1 MEAGDQEV
9 SSMKLQTL
17 SLLPEEQIVTL
28 RQQMVESQASYQRKL
43 QSSQE
48 AQHRQAVLVQKLQAK
63 VLQYRSWCRELQQ
76 RLETE
81 RGGPVSHRWEAKE
94 EHSLERALVQLEEE
108 QQRCENL
115 AEVNTLLREHL
126 GKANEVNTAL
136 REDVRKLTVDW
147 TRARDELELKES
159 NWRTEREFFEG
170 YLRCEHDRLLSLW
183 RQVVTFRR
191 HFLEMKTATDRDL
204 SALKADQIRL
214 SGSILVSCFH
224 LSSGTRHWEPNTL
237 ERSAS
242 KDQRQQLCARAQ
254 ELEKEVYQ
262 KTQEV
267 MCLQVKGGMEK
278 EELQG
283 RVMELSALLAQSQKQ
298 NEEKEKTVKTLSDTM
313 EILEASRLAV
323 EYKASL
329 TKNAREETLS
339 LHQVLK
345 DITQAVLDDTDNI
358 VSISWVESSPHPESS
373 NLSSLLSS
381 SDMERA
387 LVLVHEA
394 LSRRCQAVQ
403 ALTEQ
408 LSASQDSVHSLQH
421 QQRQQEE
428 ECKMLRQR
436 LQQLEENCKTLTSQT
451 QHLQSLVETL
461 SSDRVNLEKARE
473 ELQQQLEVS
482 EQEAWRLRRSN
493 TELQLKE
500 DLAQG
505 EKEEQQLEMERILRE
520 RERLRL

>member
-63 VLQYRSWCRELQQ
+63 VKQKYNHGLIKSSLCLSK
-76 RLETE
+76 
-81 RGGPVSHRWEAKE
+81 GPVSHRWEAKE

-345 DITQAVLDDTDNI
+345 DITQVNNI
-358 VSISWVESSPHPESS
+358 WSAWVH
-373 NLSSLLSS
+373 LLSPILLMHS
-381 SDMERA
+381 FC
-387 LVLVHEA
+387 LFPW
-394 LSRRCQAVQ
+394 Q

-520 RERLRL
+520 RERL

>member
-1 MEAGDQEV
+1 M
-9 SSMKLQTL
+9 
-17 SLLPEEQIVTL
+17 
-28 RQQMVESQASYQRKL
+28 
-43 QSSQE
+43 
-48 AQHRQAVLVQKLQAK
+48 
-63 VLQYRSWCRELQQ
+63 
-76 RLETE
+76 
-81 RGGPVSHRWEAKE
+81 
-94 EHSLERALVQLEEE
+94 
-108 QQRCENL
+108 
-115 AEVNTLLREHL
+115 NTLLREHL

-136 REDVRKLTVDW
+136 REDVQKLTVDW

-159 NWRTEREFFEG
+159 EWRTEREFFDG

-204 SALKADQIRL
+204 SALKAEQIRL
-214 SGSILVSCFH
+214 SGSILVNCFH
-224 LSSGTRHWEPNTL
+224 LSAGTGHWESNTL
-237 ERSAS
+237 ERSAPR
-242 KDQRQQLCARAQ
+242 DQTQQLCARAQ
-254 ELEKEVYQ
+254 ELEKEEYQ

-267 MCLQVKGGMEK
+267 MCLQVKGDIEK

-298 NEEKEKTVKTLSDTM
+298 NEEKEKTVKMLSDTM
-313 EILEASRLAV
+313 EILEASRLTV

-329 TKNAREETLS
+329 TKNAKEETLS
-339 LHQVLK
+339 LHQVIK
-345 DITQAVLDDTDNI
+345 DITQVL
-358 VSISWVESSPHPESS
+358 
-373 NLSSLLSS
+373 
-381 SDMERA
+381 R
-387 LVLVHEA
+387 
-394 LSRRCQAVQ
+394 
-403 ALTEQ
+403 EQ
-408 LSASQDSVHSLQH
+408 LSGSQNSVHSLQH

-436 LQQLEENCKTLTSQT
+436 LQHLEENCKTLTSQM
-451 QHLQSLVETL
+451 QHFQSLVETL

-520 RERLRL
+520 RERL

>member
-1 MEAGDQEV
+1 MEAGDREMG
-9 SSMKLQTL
+9 SMKLQTL
-17 SLLPEEQIVTL
+17 QLLPDEQVATL
-28 RQQMVESQASYQRKL
+28 RQQMVESQAAYQRKL

-48 AQHRQAVLVQKLQAK
+48 AQHRQAVLVQKLQGK

-76 RLETE
+76 RLEIE
-81 RGGPVSHRWEAKE
+81 RGGVLSYRSEAKE

-126 GKANEVNTAL
+126 TKANEVNTAL
-136 REDVRKLTVDW
+136 REDVRKLTADW

-159 NWRTEREFFEG
+159 EWRMEREFFDG
-170 YLRCEHDRLLSLW
+170 YFRCEHDRLISLW

-204 SALKADQIRL
+204 SAMKADQIKL

-224 LSSGTRHWEPNTL
+224 LSSGTQYWESNIL
-237 ERSAS
+237 ERSALR
-242 KDQRQQLCARAQ
+242 DQTQQLCARAQ
-254 ELEKEVYQ
+254 EMEKEVYL

-267 MCLQVKGGMEK
+267 MRLQVKGDVEK
-278 EELQG
+278 EELQL

-329 TKNAREETLS
+329 IRDAKEETLS
-339 LHQVLK
+339 LHQVIK
-345 DITQAVLDDTDNI
+345 DITQAVLNDTDNA
-358 VSISWVESSPHPESS
+358 VSISWTERSQHPESS
-373 NLSSLLSS
+373 NLSLLLSS
-381 SDMERA
+381 NDMERA
-387 LVLVHEA
+387 VVLVHEA

-403 ALTEQ
+403 ALKEQ
-408 LSASQDSVHSLQH
+408 LSASQDSVHSLLH

-428 ECKMLRQR
+428 ESKMLRQR
-436 LQQLEENCKTLTSQT
+436 FQNLEENKKTLNSQM

-461 SSDRVNLEKARE
+461 SSDRVNLEKSRE
-473 ELQQQLEVS
+473 ELQQQLKAS
-482 EQEAWRLRRSN
+482 EEEAWRLRRSN

-520 RERLRL
+520 REHL

>member
-17 SLLPEEQIVTL
+17 QLLPEEQIVTL

-63 VLQYRSWCRELQQ
+63 VKQKYIHEHPNREA
-76 RLETE
+76 
-81 RGGPVSHRWEAKE
+81 GPLSHRWEAKE

-136 REDVRKLTVDW
+136 REDVQKLTVDW

-159 NWRTEREFFEG
+159 EWRTEREFFDG

-224 LSSGTRHWEPNTL
+224 LSSGTRHWESNTL
-237 ERSAS
+237 ERSAPR
-242 KDQRQQLCARAQ
+242 DQTQQLCARAQ

-267 MCLQVKGGMEK
+267 MCLQVKGDIEK

-313 EILEASRLAV
+313 EILEASRLEV

-329 TKNAREETLS
+329 TQNAKEETLS

-345 DITQAVLDDTDNI
+345 DITQVNNMFCYRNI
-358 VSISWVESSPHPESS
+358 WERHGNWSAWAH
-373 NLSSLLSS
+373 LLSPIRLMHS
-381 SDMERA
+381 FC
-387 LVLVHEA
+387 LFPW
-394 LSRRCQAVQ
+394 Q
-403 ALTEQ
+403 ALREQ
-408 LSASQDSVHSLQH
+408 LSDSQDSVHSLQH

-436 LQQLEENCKTLTSQT
+436 LQQLEENCKTLTGQT

-520 RERLRL
+520 RERL

>member
-1 MEAGDQEV
+1 QV
-9 SSMKLQTL
+9 SPMNLCMLHTCNASTKETTL
-17 SLLPEEQIVTL
+17 EKH
-28 RQQMVESQASYQRKL
+28 Y
-43 QSSQE
+43 
-48 AQHRQAVLVQKLQAK
+48 
-63 VLQYRSWCRELQQ
+63 
-76 RLETE
+76 
-81 RGGPVSHRWEAKE
+81 VSI
-94 EHSLERALVQLEEE
+94 
-108 QQRCENL
+108 
-115 AEVNTLLREHL
+115 
-126 GKANEVNTAL
+126 
-136 REDVRKLTVDW
+136 
-147 TRARDELELKES
+147 
-159 NWRTEREFFEG
+159 
-170 YLRCEHDRLLSLW
+170 
-183 RQVVTFRR
+183 
-191 HFLEMKTATDRDL
+191 MRDL

-224 LSSGTRHWEPNTL
+224 LSSGTRPWESNTL
-237 ERSAS
+237 ERSAPR
-242 KDQRQQLCARAQ
+242 DQTQQLCARAQ

-267 MCLQVKGGMEK
+267 MCLQVKGDIEK

-313 EILEASRLAV
+313 EILVLSHSELS

-329 TKNAREETLS
+329 TKNAKEETLS

-345 DITQAVLDDTDNI
+345 DITQLVCLDP
-358 VSISWVESSPHPESS
+358 SSQPHSAH
-373 NLSSLLSS
+373 
-381 SDMERA
+381 A
-387 LVLVHEA
+387 LILP
-394 LSRRCQAVQ
+394 LPWQ
-403 ALTEQ
+403 ALREQ
-408 LSASQDSVHSLQH
+408 LSDSQDSVHSLQH

-436 LQQLEENCKTLTSQT
+436 LQQLEENCKTLTSEM

-461 SSDRVNLEKARE
+461 SSDRMNLEKARE

-520 RERLRL
+520 RERSRLQTVRVLR